1 MDLITRVNNTIQD
14 IPDFPKPGIIFKDI
28 APILADAALC
38 KSITDYF
45 CALPMVKPD
54 AICAIESRGFF
65 FGILIAQA
73 LGVPLVMIRKKGK
86 LPGEVIAESYNLEYG
101 SATIEIQKGAIKVG
115 QNIWLHDDV
124 LATGGTAAAAAKL
137 IESQG
142 ANLAGFI
149 FLMELE
155 FLKGADLLK
164 EFSKPSHSL
173 VRY

>member
-14 IPDFPKPGIIFKDI
+14 IAGFPKPGVMFKDI

-45 CALPMVKPD
+45 CALPMTKPD

-73 LGVPLVMIRKKGK
+73 LDVPFIMIRKKGK
-86 LPGEVIAESYNLEYG
+86 LPGEVIAESYDLEYG
-101 SATIEIQKGAIKVG
+101 SATVEMQKGALKVG
-115 QNIWLHDDV
+115 QNVWLHDDV

-142 ANLAGFI
+142 ANLVGFL
-149 FLMELE
+149 FLMELA
-155 FLKGADLLK
+155 FLKGAEQIK
-164 EFSKPSHSL
+164 EFNKPSHSL